1 MLLIFLGLPLEK
13 ILARRLEKKI
23 QQQRCLLLLG
33 AGSQSQIDVAEL
45 QRAENVAGWS
55 VTIGRRE
62 ELEDDRFVTIE
73 GDGAINIRCLMVY
86 KAKDSRVS
94 QFL

>member
-1 MLLIFLGLPLEK
+1 V
-13 ILARRLEKKI
+13 
-23 QQQRCLLLLG
+23 CLLLG

-73 GDGAINIRCLMVY
+73 GDGAINIRCLVY
-86 KAKDSRVS
+86 EAKDSRVS